1 MIMETSV
8 IMEYDSLPK
17 MTVQKQIE
25 PWEPLRGEC
34 VEFINAAVCI
44 GVCHKSCHGQ
54 LFHIHLLLQINDT
67 DPNRMLQVGKLC
79 LFSLSHTHKSALTRE
94 HAHTHANCP

>member
-1 MIMETSV
+1 METSV
-8 IMEYDSLPK
+8 VKDISLILCQK

-25 PWEPLRGEC
+25 PWEPVRGEC

-44 GVCHKSCHGQ
+44 SVCHKSCHMQ
-54 LFHIHLLLQINDT
+54 LFHIHFLLQIHD

-79 LFSLSHTHKSALTRE
+79 SLSLSLT
-94 HAHTHANCP
+94 HAHTHTQAHA